1 MMTIQELATI
11 NHHKLPVKVFVL
23 NNGGYL
29 TIKQT
34 QELGF
39 EGRLMGINE
48 ESGLSFP
55 DFMKIAEAH
64 GIKGIRLTSHKDLKK
79 QLERI
84 MNHDGPVLCEILM
97 DTDQMQ
103 APKAINRRNEDGTM
117 RQTPLEDSY
126 PFLDPAEIRENMDVV
141 NKL

>member
-11 NHHKLPVKVFVL
+11 QHHRLPVKVFVL

-39 EGRLMGINE
+39 EGRYIGIDDD
-48 ESGLSFP
+48 SGLSFP

-64 GIKGIRLTSHKDLKK
+64 SIKGVRLTSHRL
-79 QLERI
+79 
-84 MNHDGPVLCEILM
+84 
-97 DTDQMQ
+97 
-103 APKAINRRNEDGTM
+103 
-117 RQTPLEDSY
+117 
-126 PFLDPAEIRENMDVV
+126 
-141 NKL
+141 